1 MTHSPQTRYPPQHVD
16 IVVPVYNEAVGIRQF
31 HERLYRVVEGLPCE
45 CTIWYVDDGS
55 EDQTAELVDN
65 IAKRYPSVRLLELS
79 RNFGHQIALTAGID
93 HADGDVVITMDGDGQ
108 HPPELIP
115 TLIATYQE
123 GYDIVLT
130 QRVEATDP
138 GGFKRMTSRGFYWLI
153 NRLSNTEVIARSAD
167 FRLMSRDVVL
177 GLREF
182 REYHR
187 FLRGLIIWMGYRRAV
202 VRFEPDRRIAGTTK
216 YSLRKMVHLAS
227 NAVFSFS
234 TLPLKLA
241 ILLGFILVLLAA
253 AEGLY
258 TVYFFVSGQRNL
270 LVPGWASL
278 MFAVLG
284 IGGVQLI
291 MLGVIGQYIGLIFQ
305 EAKRR
310 PLYLL
315 RRSMPRTQSVKD
327 EEERLHERVT

>member
-1 MTHSPQTRYPPQHVD
+1 VVD
-16 IVVPVYNEAVGIRQF
+16 
-31 HERLYRVVEGLPCE
+31 GLPCE

-55 EDQTAELVDN
+55 DDQTADLVN
-65 IAKRYPSVRLLELS
+65 HIAKRHSGVRLLELS

-115 TLIATYQE
+115 TLIALYQQ

-130 QRVEATDP
+130 QRVEATDE
-138 GGFKRMTSRGFYWLI
+138 GSFKKVTSRGFYWLI
-153 NRLSNTEVIARSAD
+153 NRLSQTEVVAGSAD
-167 FRLMSRDVVL
+167 FRLMSREVVL

-202 VRFEPDRRIAGTTK
+202 VPFEPDRRIAGTTK
-216 YSLRKMVHLAS
+216 YSLHKMVNLAS

-241 ILLGFILVLLAA
+241 IFLGFVLVLLAA
-253 AEGLY
+253 AEALY

-305 EAKRR
+305 ETKRR

-315 RRSMPRTQSVKD
+315 RRPVPREQSVEG
-327 EEERLHERVT
+327 EEEQLHEHVA

>member
-1 MTHSPQTRYPPQHVD
+1 MNHNVQTLPQLLHVGI
-16 IVVPVYNEAVGIRQF
+16 IVPLYNEAVGVQEFHKRLCAVLDRLPYQF
-31 HERLYRVVEGLPCE
+31 N
-45 CTIWYVDDGS
+45 IWYVDDGS
-55 EDQTAELVDN
+55 EDQTGAIVTN
-65 IAKRYPSVRLLELS
+65 ISAHDSRVTLLQLS
-79 RNFGHQIALTAGID
+79 RNFGHQIALTAGLD

-115 TLIATYQE
+115 QLLELYEQ
-123 GYDIVLT
+123 GYEIVFT
-130 QRVEATDP
+130 QRIEAA
-138 GGFKRMTSRGFYWLI
+138 GASLFKRLTSKGFYWLI
-153 NRLSNTEVIARSAD
+153 NRLSETEVLFDSAD

-177 GLREF
+177 GLRQI

-187 FLRGLIIWMGYRRAV
+187 FIRGLVIWMGYRRAV
-202 VRFEPDRRIAGTTK
+202 VRFEPDQRIAGTTK
-216 YSLRKMVHLAS
+216 YSVRKMLNLAS

-241 ILLGFILVLLAA
+241 ILLGFVLVLLAV
-253 AEGLY
+253 AEGVY
-258 TVYFFVSGQRNL
+258 TLYFFISGQRSL

-278 MFAVLG
+278 MFALLG

-305 EAKRR
+305 EVKHR

-315 RRSMPRTQSVKD
+315 RGQASARQQIEA
-327 EEERLHERVT
+327 EEALHERTA